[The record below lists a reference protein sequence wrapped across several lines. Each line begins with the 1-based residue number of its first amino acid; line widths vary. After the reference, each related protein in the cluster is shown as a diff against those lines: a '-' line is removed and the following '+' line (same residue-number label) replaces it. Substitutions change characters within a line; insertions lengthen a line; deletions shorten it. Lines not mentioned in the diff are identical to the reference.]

1 MAREV
6 VIGGETFK
14 RRNPLAVWLLLPFIT
29 LGIYFFVYWYKINN
43 EARRYLR
50 DPSIQPGTSLLAVL
64 LGWILIVPPFVTVFT
79 TAGRVR
85 RMQENARIPDR
96 IDPWIAL
103 LLRFFFGL
111 DILYLQVNLNKIW
124 DAYGM
129 SYPGA
134 PYTAM
139 PPPYPAPPGYGPPQ
153 YPGGVAV
160 PPGYGPPQYPGG
172 PPVPPGYGPPQ
183 YPGGA
188 PVPPGYGPPPPPP
201 PQ

>member
-1 MAREV
+1 MAPTGRTTATPGGVGERGGAMAREV
-6 VIGGETFK
+6 VVGGEIFK
-14 RRNPLAVWLLLPFIT
+14 RRNPLAVWLFLPFIT

-50 DPSIQPGTSLLAVL
+50 DPSIQPGISLLAVL
-64 LGWILIVPPFVTVFT
+64 LGWILVVPPFVTVFT

-85 RMQENARIPDR
+85 RMQENAGIPDR

-134 PYTAM
+134 PYNAR
-139 PPPYPAPPGYGPPQ
+139 PPQYPGGAPIPPGYGPPQ
-153 YPGGVAV
+153 YTGGAPA
-160 PPGYGPPQYPGG
+160 PPGYGPQPPSPQ
-172 PPVPPGYGPPQ
+172 Q
-183 YPGGA
+183 
-188 PVPPGYGPPPPPP
+188 
-201 PQ
+201 

>member
-14 RRNPLAVWLLLPFIT
+14 RRNPIAVWLLLPFIT

-134 PYTAM
+134 PYAAT
-139 PPPYPAPPGYGPPQ
+139 PPPYPVAPGYGPPQ
-153 YPGGVAV
+153 YPGGAAV

-172 PPVPPGYGPPQ
+172 APVPPGYGPPQ

>member
-14 RRNPLAVWLLLPFIT
+14 RRNPIAVWLLLPFIT

-50 DPSIQPGTSLLAVL
+50 DPSIQPGISLLAVL

-111 DILYLQVNLNKIW
+111 DILYLQINLNKIW

-134 PYTAM
+134 PYTTMPPPGAM
-139 PPPYPAPPGYGPPQ
+139 PPWGAPPPYAPP
-153 YPGGVAV
+153 
-160 PPGYGPPQYPGG
+160 PPQYPGG
-172 PPVPPGYGPPQ
+172 PPSPL
-183 YPGGA
+183 
-188 PVPPGYGPPPPPP
+188 GYGPPPPPP
-201 PQ
+201 PAR

>member
-111 DILYLQVNLNKIW
+111 DLLYLQVNLNKIW

-134 PYTAM
+134 PYPATPPPGAM
-139 PPPYPAPPGYGPPQ
+139 PPWGAAPPYAPP
-153 YPGGVAV
+153 
-160 PPGYGPPQYPGG
+160 PPQYPGG
-172 PPVPPGYGPPQ
+172 PPSPPGC
-183 YPGGA
+183 
-188 PVPPGYGPPPPPP
+188 GPPPPPP
-201 PQ
+201 PTR